1 MKKRLYILILFATTF
16 VFAQYPKDYF
26 RSPLN
31 IPLNVSGTFGEL
43 RTNHFHSGLDIRT
56 NEQEGLP
63 VYATADG
70 YVARIKV
77 SVFGYG
83 KALYIVHPNG
93 YTTVYA
99 HLQRYAGKIEDYV
112 KKLQYAQKKYEVE
125 TYLSPEIL
133 QLKSGDIIAYTGN
146 TGGSAGPHL
155 HYEIRDTQSEKIIN
169 PMAFGLNKLIKDDKK
184 PEIQSVIVYPLND
197 STFVNKGNT
206 PIALTLLK
214 QPDGTLIANKVSTN
228 GTIGFALNSYDL
240 LTNFYNKNGIYKV
253 QTFLNGAPYFNYTF
267 DTFSFDES
275 KHINYFLDFKK
286 FKQLKQRFQKLF
298 VKEPYP
304 LSLIQHNRKNGSI
317 QVQPKTAYVYRIE
330 VSDYHENKSIVTIPI
345 EYKQDII
352 SSTKKISQG
361 KYFVKAKNE
370 YNFELGQA
378 TIYLPPNTFYEN
390 FYLNAEEKDGVLNLE
405 NNFEAFQGNMSVSF
419 DISKLTPEEQKKAF
433 IASLNGYIIDYNS
446 SYRRGDALVA
456 KVKSFGKYKVVLDS
470 VPPRIYNPNFVE
482 GSTISNLSTLSV
494 SIVDALSGID
504 SFNAYVNGE
513 WILMEYDYKTK
524 KLIYNFADGKVKT
537 GTNEIKIIVSDKL
550 NNSTTFTSNFI
561 Y

>member
-1 MKKRLYILILFATTF
+1 MKSYFLFILFASSF
-16 VFAQYPKDYF
+16 VFAQYPRDYF
-26 RSPLN
+26 RSPLE

-43 RTNHFHSGLDIRT
+43 RTNHFHSGIDIRT

-83 KALYIVHPNG
+83 KALYIAHPNG

-99 HLQRYAGKIEDYV
+99 HLQRYADKIENYI
-112 KKLQYAQKKYEVE
+112 KKMQYSQKKYEVE
-125 TYLSPEIL
+125 AYLTPDIL
-133 QLKSGDIIAYTGN
+133 QLKSGDVIAYTGN

-214 QPDGTLIANKVSTN
+214 QPDGTLLANKVSTN
-228 GTIGFALNSYDL
+228 GTIGFALNSFDL

-253 QTFLNGAPYFNYTF
+253 QTFLNGSPYFNYTF

-286 FKQLKQRFQKLF
+286 FKQIKQRFQKLF
-298 VKEPYP
+298 INEPFS
-304 LSLIQHNRKNGSI
+304 LSIIQHNKKDGRI
-317 QVQPKTAYVYRIE
+317 QVLPKTAYVYRIE
-330 VSDYHENKSIVTIPI
+330 VSDYHENKTIVTIPI
-345 EYKQDII
+345 EYKQVIS
-352 SSTKKISQG
+352 SSTKKINQG

-390 FYLNAEEKDGVLNLE
+390 FYLNADEKDGVLNLE

-433 IASLNGYIIDYNS
+433 VASLNGYIIDYNS

-456 KVKSFGKYKVVLDS
+456 KVKSFGKYKVVLDT

-482 GSTISNLSTLSV
+482 GSTISKLSTLSV

-524 KLIYNFADGKVKT
+524 KLVYNFSDGKVKP
-537 GTNEIKIIVSDKL
+537 GINEIKIIVSDKL
-550 NNSTTFTSNFI
+550 NNSTTFTSNFN

>member
-1 MKKRLYILILFATTF
+1 MKSYFLFILFASKF
-16 VFAQYPKDYF
+16 IFAQYPKDYF
-26 RSPLN
+26 RSPLD
-31 IPLNVSGTFGEL
+31 IPLNVSGSFGEL

-83 KALYIVHPNG
+83 KALYIAHPNG

-99 HLQRYAGKIEDYV
+99 HLQRYADKIEEYV
-112 KKLQYAQKKYEVE
+112 KKLQYSQKKYEVE
-125 TYLSPEIL
+125 AYLTPDIL
-133 QLKSGDIIAYTGN
+133 QLKSGDVIAYTGN

-214 QPDGTLIANKVSTN
+214 QPDGTLLANKVSTN
-228 GTIGFALNSYDL
+228 GTIGFALNSFDL

-253 QTFLNGAPYFNYTF
+253 QTFLNGSPYFNYTF

-286 FKQLKQRFQKLF
+286 FKQIKQRFQKLF
-298 VKEPYP
+298 INEPFS
-304 LSLIQHNRKNGSI
+304 LSIIQHNKKDGRI
-317 QVQPKTAYVYRIE
+317 QVLPKTAYVYRIE
-330 VSDYHENKSIVTIPI
+330 VSDYHENKTIVTIPI
-345 EYKQDII
+345 EYKQVIS
-352 SSTKKISQG
+352 SSTKKINQG

-390 FYLNAEEKDGVLNLE
+390 FYLNADEKDGVLNLE

-433 IASLNGYIIDYNS
+433 VASLNGYIIDYNS

-456 KVKSFGKYKVVLDS
+456 KVKSFGKYKVVLDT

-482 GSTISNLSTLSV
+482 GSTISKLSTLSV

-524 KLIYNFADGKVKT
+524 KLVYNFSDGKVKP
-537 GTNEIKIIVSDKL
+537 GINEIKIIVSDKL
-550 NNSTTFTSNFI
+550 NNSTTFTSNFN

>member
-1 MKKRLYILILFATTF
+1 MKSLQFYLFFASTF

-26 RSPLN
+26 RSPLD

-43 RTNHFHSGLDIRT
+43 RTNHFHSGIDIRT

-63 VYATADG
+63 VYASAEG

-83 KALYIVHPNG
+83 KALYIAHPNG

-99 HLQRYAGKIEDYV
+99 HLQRYAGKIEEYV
-112 KKLQYAQKKYEVE
+112 KKMQYSQKKYEVE
-125 TYLSPEIL
+125 TYLTPDVL
-133 QLKSGDIIAYTGN
+133 QLKSGELIAYTGN
-146 TGGSAGPHL
+146 SGGSAGPHL

-184 PEIQSVIVYPLND
+184 PEIQSVLVYPLND
-197 STFVNKGNT
+197 STFVNKGNA
-206 PIALTLLK
+206 PISLTLIK
-214 QPDGTLIANKVSTN
+214 QPDGSLLANKVSTN
-228 GTIGFALNSYDL
+228 GTIGFSLNSYDL

-253 QTFLNGAPYFNYTF
+253 QTFLNGTPYFNYSF
-267 DTFSFDES
+267 DMFSFDES

-286 FKQLKQRFQKLF
+286 FKQFKQRFQKLF
-298 VKEPYP
+298 IKEPYA
-304 LSLIQHNRKNGSI
+304 LSIIQHNRKDGRI
-317 QVQPKTAYVYRIE
+317 QVQPKKTYVYRIE
-330 VSDYHENKSIVTIPI
+330 VSDYHENKTIVTIPI
-345 EYKQDII
+345 EYKQEVA
-352 SSTKKISQG
+352 STTKKVSSG
-361 KYFVKAKNE
+361 MYFIKAKNE
-370 YNFELGQA
+370 YNFELGQ
-378 TIYLPPNTFYEN
+378 TSIYLAPNTFYEN
-390 FYLNAEEKDGVLNLE
+390 FYLNASEKDGILNLE
-405 NNFEAFQGNMSVSF
+405 NNFEAFQGNMSISF
-419 DISKLTPEEQKKAF
+419 DISKLTPDEQKKACVV
-433 IASLNGYIIDYNS
+433 SLNGYVLDYNAAFK
-446 SYRRGDALVA
+446 RGDALVA
-456 KVKSFGKYKVVLDS
+456 KVKSFGKYKVVLDT
-470 VPPRIYNPNFVE
+470 VPPRIYNPNFIE
-482 GSTISNLSTLSV
+482 GSTISKLSTLSV

-524 KLIYNFADGKVKT
+524 KLVYNFADGKVKT